1 MEQKDACEAVHL
13 EYTEETGADAMNM
26 EQRVQ
31 VDWTKEEEGKALR
44 KLDLSLIPL
53 CVLTFATLDIANGN

>member
-1 MEQKDACEAVHL
+1 
-13 EYTEETGADAMNM
+13 MNM

-53 CVLTFATLDIANGN
+53 CVLNFATLDIANGN